1 MGISEMAQW
10 VRVLADKTD
19 SLNVIPRTNT
29 VKGENQFPQV
39 SFDLNTCAARVHLH
53 TWNK

>member
-1 MGISEMAQW
+1 MEISEKAQW

-19 SLNVIPRTNT
+19 NLNVIPRTNT

-39 SFDLNTCAARVHLH
+39 SFELNTCASRVRLH
-53 TWNK
+53 T